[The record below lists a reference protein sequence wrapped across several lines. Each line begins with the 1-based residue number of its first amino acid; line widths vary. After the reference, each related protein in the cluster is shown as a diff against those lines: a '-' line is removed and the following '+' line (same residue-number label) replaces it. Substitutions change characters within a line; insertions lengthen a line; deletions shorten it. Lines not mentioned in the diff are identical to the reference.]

1 MGIFTIRKDVKKNEE
16 KKPTNKKA
24 TPKTKRVVQD
34 DLSDTKDIISSL
46 REVQKKVTALKR
58 QGKNNPKL
66 DKLLES
72 ISDESYKIC
81 LKC

>member
-1 MGIFTIRKDVKKNEE
+1 MGIFTIRKDEPKKKVKKTTKTE
-16 KKPTNKKA
+16 TKA
-24 TPKTKRVVQD
+24 KRVVQD
-34 DLSDTKDIISSL
+34 DLSDTKEIIKTL
-46 REVQKKVTALKR
+46 KEVQKRVGQLKR
-58 QGKNNPKL
+58 VGKNNPKL

>member
-1 MGIFTIRKDVKKNEE
+1 MGIFTIRKDLAE
-16 KKPTNKKA
+16 KKKVTKK
-24 TPKTKRVVQD
+24 KTVTKVKRVVQD

-46 REVQKKVTALKR
+46 KEVQKKVAILKK
-58 QGKNNPKL
+58 QGKDNPKL